1 MQSVTND
8 PAAEQTG
15 LLVGSFKFIRR
26 DSPFLWPKS
35 TTAPVHAWRT
45 GALRDAE
52 PGVGVPTGLGVGVSV
67 SPLPGCQR
75 PSTADAQRQ
84 ERSLEAAGE
93 QCTAGPCEP
102 GRASLTKVAWLS
114 LVTARAAAVGMRL
127 ASFPVA
133 CLRKNRFTS

>member
-1 MQSVTND
+1 MLFLHLTFLTCSRHAVGQTQSVTND

-15 LLVGSFKFIRR
+15 LLVGSFKFIWR

-52 PGVGVPTGLGVGVSV
+52 PGVGARTGLGVGVRV
-67 SPLPGCQR
+67 GPLPGCER

-84 ERSLEAAGE
+84 ERSLEVQLGSGAQPA
-93 QCTAGPCEP
+93 
-102 GRASLTKVAWLS
+102 
-114 LVTARAAAVGMRL
+114 L
-127 ASFPVA
+127 AS
-133 CLRKNRFTS
+133 R